1 MVRAEEVRS
10 KLFGYLVIAF
20 IVVMAPLSYYF
31 GVDSR
36 RFEDRGWMAGPR
48 R

>member
-1 MVRAEEVRS
+1 VEV
-10 KLFGYLVIAF
+10 FGYLVIAF
-20 IVVMAPLSYYF
+20 ILVVAPLSYYF

-36 RFEDRGWMAGPR
+36 RIEDRGWMAAPR

>member
-1 MVRAEEVRS
+1 V
-10 KLFGYLVIAF
+10 FGYLVIAF
-20 IVVMAPLSYYF
+20 ILVLALLSYYF

-36 RFEDRGWMAGPR
+36 RIGDRGWMAAPR

>member
-1 MVRAEEVRS
+1 V
-10 KLFGYLVIAF
+10 FGYFVIAF

-36 RFEDRGWMAGPR
+36 RLEDRGWMAGPR